1 MLYLPLTGGV
11 MTKSIFIFFLLI
23 VNSTARADYLSWE
36 DLQYRYSKV
45 AKNPKAIGHV
55 KCFFKN
61 HLSDQFQL
69 KSPGNQDFF
78 NRCYAKP
85 VIGLDSTRVF
95 AIIDYTISSDQ
106 QRMFLIDRMT
116 GEISKMA
123 VAHGRYQAGFFN
135 LIPSYK
141 KNSIKEIK
149 YYSNEINS
157 MASSSGFFIAGQD
170 HEGPKFGR
178 SLVIHGIE
186 EGINDNACERD
197 VVIHKQFLVTKSK
210 VGMLSSGCPMV
221 SPKYI
226 DHVISLLKGT
236 SDEEMRLK
244 TSGALVFI
252 YSPREASWDAESC
265 PGNFSITT
273 KNDRL
278 HLPH

>member
-1 MLYLPLTGGV
+1 M
-11 MTKSIFIFFLLI
+11 KSLFIIFSILLI
-23 VNSTARADYLSWE
+23 NSTARAEYLSWDE
-36 DLQYRYSKV
+36 LQNRYKKI
-45 AKNPKAIGHV
+45 AQNPKALGHV
-55 KCFFKN
+55 KCFFEN
-61 HLSDQFQL
+61 HQNVQFQL
-69 KSPGNQDFF
+69 KSPGNQEYF

-95 AIIDYTISSDQ
+95 AIIDYTINSDQ
-106 QRMFLIDRMT
+106 QRMFLVDRLT

-123 VAHGRYQAGFFN
+123 VAHGRYKAGFFN
-135 LIPSYK
+135 LLPGHK

-149 YYSNEINS
+149 HYSNEINS

-178 SLVIHGIE
+178 SLVIHGLE
-186 EGINDNACERD
+186 VGINDNACERN
-197 VVIHKQFLVTKSK
+197 VVIHKQFLITKSN

-221 SPKYI
+221 SPKYN
-226 DHVISLLKGT
+226 DHVINLLKGN

-265 PGNFSITT
+265 PGNFS
-273 KNDRL
+273 L
-278 HLPH
+278 SAHH